1 MALTALETR
10 RYQIRGVV
18 QGVGFRPFV
27 FRTAE
32 RFALGGWVRN
42 DSDGVVV
49 EVHGEAGT
57 LEEFIEEVRS
67 GAPAL
72 ARIESVA
79 LIDRRRAVGPV
90 DGFEIHLSERSAQA
104 GTLVSPDSAVCDDC
118 VRELLDPADRRF
130 RYPYINCT
138 NCGPRYSIIRGVP
151 YDRPMTTMAP
161 FPMCDACARE
171 YSDVRDRRFH
181 AQPTACWECG
191 PRVAL
196 VYPGEPVPREA
207 PRPGAGTA
215 DGTDGTGTGNG
226 AGGTNTADTASGAGA
241 APDAIAETAAL
252 LREGA
257 IVAVKGLG
265 GYHLMVDARDEEA
278 VARLRVRKHREEK
291 PLAVMSPDL
300 DAVREYAEVG
310 EREAELLSGVQR
322 PIVLVR
328 KRFGGGRGLAEGI
341 APGNR
346 SFGAMLAYTPVH
358 HLLFADGLDA
368 LVATSGNVSD
378 EPIAFRDDD
387 ALQRLS
393 GIADAFLT
401 GEREIY
407 TRVDDSIVRCLH
419 VGRTRTAGEGAA
431 REHSEPAPMRRA
443 RGYTPEPVRAPFE
456 TAPLLAVGPELK
468 NTVCLSRGG
477 ELFLSHH
484 IGDLK
489 NEATMRSFEHAIE
502 HMSMLLEVTPG
513 LIAHDMHP
521 GYLSTRFALAQ
532 DELPTVAVQ
541 HHHAHMAACMCEN
554 GLNEPVIG
562 VVFDGTGYGTD
573 GNVWGGEFLVGDY
586 VGFERAAHLAYF
598 RLPGGDKAVEEPWRV
613 ALALLRQ
620 AGHDLDA
627 VEAPVVRNR
636 TAEERRV
643 IGRMIDTGLRSPLTS
658 SMGRLFDGVA
668 ALLGVREHCRYE
680 AQAAIEL
687 EQLVEPDAAGA
698 PPPVGTSAAGEPLS
712 WELSG
717 PEGWPWRIAT
727 GGMVSDLVRELGRG
741 VGAAELSARFHSTV
755 IDIVKKTCEAIR
767 ERTGIEKAVLS
778 GGVFQN
784 EILACGC
791 EAALGEAGFEVH
803 KHRVVPAND
812 GGVAL
817 GQAAVAGWSGR

>member
-57 LEEFIEEVRS
+57 LEAFIGEVRTQ
-67 GAPAL
+67 APAL
-72 ARIESVA
+72 ARIESVS

-118 VRELLDPADRRF
+118 VRELLDPADRRH

-161 FPMCDACARE
+161 FPMCDECARE

-207 PRPGAGTA
+207 PRPRARTA
-215 DGTDGTGTGNG
+215 DGTGGTGTGNG
-226 AGGTNTADTASGAGA
+226 AGGTGA
-241 APDAIAETAAL
+241 AEEGDGPPDAIAETAKL

-278 VARLRVRKHREEK
+278 VARLRARKHREEK
-291 PLAVMSPDL
+291 PLAVMSPSL
-300 DAVREYAEVG
+300 EAVREYAEVG
-310 EREAELLSGVQR
+310 EREAELLCGVQR

-328 KRFGGGRGLAEGI
+328 KRTRGGHGLAEGI

-358 HLLFADGLDA
+358 HLLFVDGPSA
-368 LVATSGNVSD
+368 VVATSGNVSD

-387 ALQRLS
+387 ALERLS

-407 TRVDDSIVRCLH
+407 TRVDDSIVRCLQ
-419 VGRTRTAGEGAA
+419 VGRTRTD
-431 REHSEPAPMRRA
+431 SEPAPMRRA

-456 TAPLLAVGPELK
+456 IAPLLAVGPELK
-468 NTVCLSRGG
+468 NTVCLSRGP

-573 GNVWGGEFLVGDY
+573 GNIWGGEFLVGDY
-586 VGFERAAHLAYF
+586 VGFERAAHLANF

-613 ALALLRQ
+613 ALALLRR

-627 VEAPVVRNR
+627 VDLPVVRGR

-643 IGRMIDTGLRSPLTS
+643 IARMVDAGLHAPLTS

-668 ALLGVREHCRYE
+668 ALLGVRERCRYE
-680 AQAAIEL
+680 AQAAIEM
-687 EQLVEPDAAGA
+687 EQLVA
-698 PPPVGTSAAGEPLS
+698 PGAAGEPLA

-717 PEGWPWRIAT
+717 PEGWPWRIETA
-727 GGMVSDLVRELGRG
+727 GMVGDLVRETVRG
-741 VGAAELSARFHSTV
+741 ADAAELSVRFHATV
-755 IDIVKKTCEAIR
+755 VDVVRRTCEAIR
-767 ERTGIEKAVLS
+767 DRTGIEKAVLS